1 MPDTGTLLVLATF
14 LLAGTVKGVIGL
26 GLPTVSLAILTVAFD
41 LPTAMVLLLAPSLV
55 TNLWQAS
62 LGGHGRMLLL
72 RLWPFLL
79 CATLAVWIGAM
90 ALTSLDLA
98 LLSALLGLL
107 LAIYAS
113 TSLAGMKIQLTAPRE
128 RWIGPFAGL
137 INGVLTGMTGSFVVP
152 GVMYLHA
159 IGLAREQLI
168 QAMGMLFTL
177 STLALAF
184 ALGNHQLLNAEQLLT
199 SSLAV
204 LPAVAGMLLGQRIRR
219 AIAEA
224 MFRRIFFLSLLA
236 LGAYIIFSASE
247 GLNL

>member
-41 LPTAMVLLLAPSLV
+41 LQTAMALLLAPSLV

-62 LGGHGRMLLL
+62 LGGHGRKLLL

-79 CATLAVWIGAM
+79 CATFAVWIGAM
-90 ALTSLDLA
+90 ALTSLDVA

-113 TSLAGMKIQLTAPRE
+113 TSLAGMKILLTVPRE
-128 RWIGPFAGL
+128 RWVGPFAGL

-159 IGLAREQLI
+159 IGLAREQLT

-177 STLALAF
+177 STLALAL

-199 SSLAV
+199 SSVAV

-224 MFRRIFFLSLLA
+224 VFRRLFFLSLLA
-236 LGAYIIFSASE
+236 LGAYIIFSASR
-247 GLNL
+247 GLSV